1 MGQTESHS
9 VGEAIGKEGQGASIT
24 EGETAPRR
32 LHGADGHDTN
42 PDEAGQENVGVKTV
56 SWMPGLSLES
66 LHSLTEVSESLSAA
80 LPSLP
85 PLSMQNAQA
94 EVLKRVD
101 VEDVHRAFDGTGGLN
116 TGVAADAAEDESQE
130 EWTRMLN
137 DLEDVAGVGKVPRQE
152 EEQDVFNEQESAV
165 RSAAGCTGEVFDAAS
180 GQWVSASTGQFVRL
194 SSQQEEMES
203 SELAE
208 AVRALQH
215 RHDRCCWQ
223 LDPHNLGTSHKIQKA
238 ADRVRRIKATYGAQ
252 SKRAV
257 EKAFA
262 VIGESP
268 EAVSTGRQFVPP
280 GIDPLSMQKWQD
292 ASAYTEEEARELE
305 SRVLALERVAYLVV
319 KHENIAATLVDGSNH
334 LSQHPSS
341 SSYAFAMQEDCRDLY
356 EEPVDRLRKNTGMGA
371 GLPSSDCLQNAGGKW
386 SGLRAERR
394 RHLFRAM
401 VAEPSDVMPH
411 ESLFFRPDASIG
423 APGCRP
429 GGRFHW
435 LGDPA
440 RERNAVL
447 DMHERE
453 EFKAKKT
460 QHECAQQQ
468 ARIKREQE
476 LLRRKTRRGH
486 LQHEYEERCSAAKAV
501 REKQEDIKAA
511 SLDPNLQRRR
521 PLPRPTSVFQYN
533 TSTLVCTPEGSRLVM
548 VCLDGVFFLLTLGG
562 PVISLV

>member
-9 VGEAIGKEGQGASIT
+9 VGETIGKEGQGASIT
-24 EGETAPRR
+24 VGEAAPRR
-32 LHGADGHDTN
+32 LQGVDGQDAN
-42 PDEAGQENVGVKTV
+42 PDECNEAGQENVRVKTV

-85 PLSMQNAQA
+85 PLSTQA
-94 EVLKRVD
+94 EVQRLVD
-101 VEDVHRAFDGTGGLN
+101 VEDVHRAFDGTGGGLN
-116 TGVAADAAEDESQE
+116 DGVAAAVAEDESQE

-137 DLEDVAGVGKVPRQE
+137 DLEDVTGIGKVPRQE
-152 EEQDVFNEQESAV
+152 EEQDVFHEQESAV
-165 RSAAGCTGEVFDAAS
+165 RSAAGEVFDAAS

-238 ADRVRRIKATYGAQ
+238 ADRVRRIKAMYGAQ
-252 SKRAV
+252 SKKAV

-262 VIGESP
+262 VLGESP

-305 SRVLALERVAYLVV
+305 SRVLALERVAHLVV
-319 KHENIAATLVDGSNH
+319 KHENIAAAVVDGSNH
-334 LSQHPSS
+334 LSQHPSA
-341 SSYAFAMQEDCRDLY
+341 YAFAMQEDCRDLY

-401 VAEPSDVMPH
+401 VAEPSDLMPH

-460 QHECAQQQ
+460 QHEC
-468 ARIKREQE
+468 
-476 LLRRKTRRGH
+476 
-486 LQHEYEERCSAAKAV
+486 S
-501 REKQEDIKAA
+501 
-511 SLDPNLQRRR
+511 QRQNRHGCR
-521 PLPRPTSVFQYN
+521 F
-533 TSTLVCTPEGSRLVM
+533 
-548 VCLDGVFFLLTLGG
+548 
-562 PVISLV
+562 